1 MFQNNGAAINIEAG
15 GQYNRLSIARFP
27 SSSELVVTPERQNT
41 FGGVKYINS
50 NQTIRA
56 AAAPSSSYQE
66 FNNATWNQ
74 PTLLIGKAQVTTTGS
89 GNDLGFSIPNLPVG
103 QWKLSIRGLISADTN
118 NATTAAQSVNCS
130 FKIRETTLASDVA
143 LQVVRDVVLSS
154 LPSSTRDYTS
164 SFFGVFNNTSVAT
177 RNFRLEAAKVNDSTT
192 GSVGACQAYSNTAS
206 ERTEI
211 VFLIEPL
218 DQPSNSALYVQG
230 PVLGSQTGAAIPEG
244 YVNEFATRSITDTS
258 LRQQSTPTVGT
269 FYYPWTSTLTL
280 PSGNW
285 LLCYKAIIEH
295 EQTAASG
302 TVAYPRMHIQNQTD
316 STDVMTQAVIGQ
328 LTSAPFNIAYIW
340 GALSQCK
347 PIAITSSKT
356 FRMGIAYTNN
366 TGLSSVIAV
375 RIRGDVSQTELYA
388 VRLN

>member
-1 MFQNNGAAINIEAG
+1 M
-15 GQYNRLSIARFP
+15 
-27 SSSELVVTPERQNT
+27 TPERQNT

-50 NQTIRA
+50 SQNIREF
-56 AAAPSSSYQE
+56 AAPSASYQE
-66 FNNATWNQ
+66 YNNAVWNQ
-74 PTLLIGKAQVTTTGS
+74 PTLLIGKAAVTTTGS

-103 QWKLSIRGLISADTN
+103 QWKLSIRGLINANVN
-118 NATTAAQSVNCS
+118 NATTVGQATNCS
-130 FKIRETTLASDVA
+130 FKIRETTIGGTGTDVA
-143 LQVVRDVVLSS
+143 LQAHRDTITTTTSISS
-154 LPSSTRDYTS
+154 RDYGM
-164 SFFGVFNNTSVAT
+164 SFFGVFNNTSIAT
-177 RNFRLEAAKVNDSTT
+177 RNFRLEAAKVADNTT
-192 GSVGACQAYSNTAS
+192 GSVGTCQAYSNTAS
-206 ERTEI
+206 ERTEM